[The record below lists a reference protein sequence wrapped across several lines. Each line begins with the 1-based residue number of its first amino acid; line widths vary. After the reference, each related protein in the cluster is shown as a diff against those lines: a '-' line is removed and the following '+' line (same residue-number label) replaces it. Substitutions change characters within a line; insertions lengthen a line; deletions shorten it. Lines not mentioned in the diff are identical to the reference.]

1 MTTGKRYDFLL
12 KQMKDREV
20 GVESL
25 ESTSQE
31 PGVVGIE
38 ETNPESRVKTEESR
52 AEITKHASQESRIE
66 KEERS
71 SLESRVETE
80 ESEVKGPDKIITE
93 SIVEKVDI
101 DNLESRVGKDSSRV
115 KALDRTSQ
123 EPRSERKEAVSTELR
138 GESLDYSALNEAI
151 EEARKKPKLGVYS
164 PVVAAMLRYKAITT
178 PRYSMGSEIK
188 TIVEQALK
196 GAYPELYEEVQKR
209 MKTIV

>member
-12 KQMKDREV
+12 KQMKDRES

-31 PGVVGIE
+31 PGVVGKE
-38 ETNPESRVKTEESR
+38 ETNLESRVETDESR
-52 AEITKHASQESRIE
+52 AEIPEHASQESRIE
-66 KEERS
+66 KEESPDLESRVKTDES
-71 SLESRVETE
+71 EVKAPDKIGSESRVETLDRASQEPRVEKKEAMSLESRV
-80 ESEVKGPDKIITE
+80 
-93 SIVEKVDI
+93 
-101 DNLESRVGKDSSRV
+101 
-115 KALDRTSQ
+115 
-123 EPRSERKEAVSTELR
+123 
-138 GESLDYSALNEAI
+138 ESLDYSALDEAI